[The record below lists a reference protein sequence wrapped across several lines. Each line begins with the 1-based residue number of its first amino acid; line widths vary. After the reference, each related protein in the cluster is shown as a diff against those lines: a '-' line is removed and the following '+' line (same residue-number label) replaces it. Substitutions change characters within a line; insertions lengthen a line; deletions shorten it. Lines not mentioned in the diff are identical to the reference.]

1 MIRKLFSLEPED
13 TCAIA
18 KIQKRFGYASQSQAV
33 RTALRWLAQMD
44 AAALGF
50 PPVTI
55 SKNAKGIRPIT
66 SLRGSWKRAIARDL
80 DVSASLR
87 ELRNAWED
95 ELLATIK
102 GGATIP

>member
-13 TCAIA
+13 TRAIA

-44 AAALGF
+44 ATALGF
-50 PPVTI
+50 PSV
-55 SKNAKGIRPIT
+55 AKAKSPKDALIIT
-66 SLRGSWKRAIARDL
+66 SLRGSWKRTIARDL